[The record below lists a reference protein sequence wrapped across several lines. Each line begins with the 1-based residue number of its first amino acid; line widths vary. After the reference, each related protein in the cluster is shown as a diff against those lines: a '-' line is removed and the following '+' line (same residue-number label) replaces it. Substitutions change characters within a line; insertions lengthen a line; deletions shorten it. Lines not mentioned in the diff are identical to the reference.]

1 MSGQSEQARGAP
13 QVAEPAI
20 ERTLDAD
27 FAKYA
32 ASGAYHWR
40 EIGGHWIHHH
50 AFTAE
55 RYRRT
60 LAALGPLTGLRVLDY
75 GCGDGALLGQICRA
89 VGSEGEAHGLDVS
102 ADALRLA
109 EHMLGH
115 HRLAATLHA
124 QPEEM
129 ADNHFDAIVCAE
141 VIEHVHDVGGLLD
154 HLHRCLKP
162 GGKAVV
168 TTPIRL
174 SEEPEDHN
182 HVQEWFPR
190 QFAAM
195 LADGPLELLHHEEII
210 PVAAVEAYFWR
221 PPLFLRVPVFR
232 LICNLL
238 SIYGKVNALSWLKVR
253 PRLFMTQLAVL
264 QKPRLQKTGTGAAV
278 AAP

>member
-1 MSGQSEQARGAP
+1 MSGQPELMNGA
-13 QVAEPAI
+13 VEGEAKEEPV
-20 ERTLDAD
+20 RTLDAD

-40 EIGGHWIHHH
+40 EVGSHWIHHH

-60 LAALGPLTGLRVLDY
+60 LAVLGPLDGQRVLDY

-89 VGSEGEAHGLDVS
+89 VGTTGEAHGLDVS

-109 EHMLGH
+109 RHMLNQ
-115 HRLAATLHA
+115 HRLTATLHE
-124 QPEEM
+124 QPGELE
-129 ADNHFDAIVCAE
+129 DNHFDAIVCAE
-141 VIEHVHDVGGLLD
+141 VIEHVHQVGELLG

-162 GGKAVV
+162 GGTAVV

-174 SEEPEDHN
+174 TERPEDPN
-182 HVQEWFPR
+182 HVQEWFPGE
-190 QFAAM
+190 FATLLKA
-195 LADGPLELLHHEEII
+195 GPLELLDHQEII

-232 LICNLL
+232 LLCNLL
-238 SIYGKVNALSWLKVR
+238 SIYGRVNALSWLKVR

-264 QKPRLQKTGTGAAV
+264 RKGPADASAAT
-278 AAP
+278 AEAP